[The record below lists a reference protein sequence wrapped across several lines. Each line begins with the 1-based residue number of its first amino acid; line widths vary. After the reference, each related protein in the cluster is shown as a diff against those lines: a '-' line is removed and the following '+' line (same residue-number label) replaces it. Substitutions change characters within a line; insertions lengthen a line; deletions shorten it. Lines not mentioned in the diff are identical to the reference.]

1 MDETIMK
8 LRILASAE
16 LKLAHLKAQRL
27 VNRAILVAIA
37 LGLLLLT
44 VVMVN
49 LGAYQLLAETY
60 SESVSAF
67 LVAAGNAALAVL
79 VVFVVR
85 RIEAGPEEKLAQ
97 EIRDMA
103 LDEVT
108 ADVGAFKDE
117 VGTDVK
123 RLKKGFSIL
132 NKGSQIGA
140 GLASVAP
147 VISMI
152 VEAIKQHRKDKKA
165 EPDQAESE

>member
-1 MDETIMK
+1 VDDTLLK

-16 LKLAHLKAQRL
+16 LKLAQLKAQRL

-67 LVAAGNAALAVL
+67 LVAAGNAVLTVL
-79 VVFVVR
+79 VVFAVR
-85 RIEAGPEEKLAQ
+85 RVQVGPEERMAQ

-108 ADVGAFKDE
+108 ADVDALKDE

-152 VEAIKQHRKDKKA
+152 VEAIKQHRKEKNA
-165 EPDQAESE
+165 QPDQAGSE

>member
-1 MDETIMK
+1 MDETLLK

-16 LKLAHLKAQRL
+16 LKLAQLRAQRQ

-44 VVMVN
+44 VAMVN
-49 LGAYQLLAETY
+49 LGAYQLLTY
-60 SESVSAF
+60 THSESGSAF
-67 LVAAGNAALAVL
+67 LVAAGNGVLAVL

-85 RIEAGPEEKLAQ
+85 RIQAGPEEKLAQ

-103 LDEVT
+103 LDEFNV
-108 ADVGAFKDE
+108 DVDAFKDE
-117 VGTDVK
+117 LGTDVK

-147 VISMI
+147 VIATIIDAMR
-152 VEAIKQHRKDKKA
+152 ERRREKKA
-165 EPDQAESE
+165 KAEEEASE